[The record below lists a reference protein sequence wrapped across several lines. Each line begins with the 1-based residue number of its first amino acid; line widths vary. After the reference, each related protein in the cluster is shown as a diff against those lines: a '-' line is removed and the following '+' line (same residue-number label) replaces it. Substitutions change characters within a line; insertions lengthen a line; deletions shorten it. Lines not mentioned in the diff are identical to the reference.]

1 MAQEQAQTKSEAP
14 SHAHGFSFT
23 MEQQEGY
30 EFRVKFRDKN
40 FLPFALRKASDWGRI
55 RAGRQRLGATI
66 GHAHRVETTVRGVM
80 ANSNYLDKGLP
91 DRLGEKVTIVSE
103 PGPGVLRNRPAITAV
118 AAKDAA
124 LKPYQTIPVAF
135 VVSSVK
141 GRGKEAAIE
150 IAVRRSLPNR

>member
-1 MAQEQAQTKSEAP
+1 
-14 SHAHGFSFT
+14 
-23 MEQQEGY
+23 
-30 EFRVKFRDKN
+30 
-40 FLPFALRKASDWGRI
+40 
-55 RAGRQRLGATI
+55 
-66 GHAHRVETTVRGVM
+66 M
-80 ANSNYLDKGLP
+80 ANSNYLDKGLR
-91 DRLGEKVTIVSE
+91 DKLGAKVTIVSE